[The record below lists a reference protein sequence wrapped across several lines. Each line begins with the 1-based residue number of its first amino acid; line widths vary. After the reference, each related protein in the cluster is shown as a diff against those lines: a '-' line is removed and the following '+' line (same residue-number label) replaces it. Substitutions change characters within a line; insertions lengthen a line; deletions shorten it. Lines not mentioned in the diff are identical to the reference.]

1 MNEVLLEVSD
11 LSRRF
16 PAGDE
21 ELTVLNNV
29 NLTIRRGEMIA
40 IMGTSGS
47 GKSTLMNILGCL
59 DTPSEGVYL
68 VNGRDTSSM
77 NSEEL
82 AELRRDYF
90 GFIFQRYHLLD
101 DLTAIGNVEIPA
113 LYSAEN
119 KSSRQARA
127 EQLLDRLGLAD
138 RMGHKP
144 SQLSGGQQQRVSV
157 ARALINGG
165 TVILADE
172 PTGALD
178 SHSGRE
184 MMNLLREL
192 HQQGHTI
199 ILVTHDPK
207 IAASAERVIEI
218 SDGEIVSD
226 RTSENNNNT
235 TLNEHA
241 ETDIPEASVP
251 KISALEISI
260 KEKQS
265 TNAFTFKP
273 FSVQWFS
280 VVEAFKMSLSAM
292 RSHRLR
298 TFLTMLG
305 IIIGIA
311 SVVSVVAIGNG
322 SQAQVLSRIASMG
335 TNTIEIKPGS
345 GLGDRRAGRVRTL
358 TASDAD
364 ALKNLSF
371 VDSVTPTVR
380 ANVAV
385 RYGNEAV
392 TAEVQ
397 GVGPDYFRVQGFEV
411 AQGQLFDDE
420 SVDTLEQVA
429 VIDNNTLNDLFPD
442 GDVLGKVIFLGRLP
456 VRIIAVTESREMAFG
471 NSDAL
476 NVWLPY
482 STVNSRIYSQN
493 YVNDITV
500 RVSDEVSS
508 TAAEQAIINLI
519 KMRHGVE
526 DFFTVNTDTV
536 RENIEQ
542 TSSTMTLLISSI
554 AFISLV
560 VGGIGV
566 MNIML
571 VSVTE
576 RTREI
581 GIRMAVGARQTDIL
595 KQFLIEAVLVCLCGG
610 ALGIG
615 LAYVVGLI
623 ISSTSSGLSMIYS
636 TNSIIAAFICSTLIG
651 VIFGFLPARNAAK
664 LNPVDALSRG

>member
-1 MNEVLLEVSD
+1 MSDVLLEISG
-11 LSRRF
+11 LSRCF
-16 PAGDE
+16 PAGDDQ
-21 ELTVLNNV
+21 LTVLNNV

-40 IMGTSGS
+40 IMGASGS

-59 DTPSEGVYL
+59 DTPSEGTYL
-68 VNGRDTSSM
+68 VNGRDTSVM
-77 NSEEL
+77 NPDQL

-119 KSSRQARA
+119 KASRQARA
-127 EQLLDRLGLAD
+127 EQLLKRLGLAE
-138 RMGHKP
+138 RMDHKP

-178 SHSGRE
+178 SHSGKE
-184 MMNLLREL
+184 MMDLLREL

-199 ILVTHDPK
+199 VLVTHDPK

-226 RTSENNNNT
+226 ITSGANN
-235 TLNEHA
+235 
-241 ETDIPEASVP
+241 DSASTEY
-251 KISALEISI
+251 SATRIE
-260 KEKQS
+260 EKQS
-265 TNAFTFKP
+265 VNKPISKP
-273 FSVQWFS
+273 FSAQWFS

-292 RSHRLR
+292 GSHRLR

-322 SQAQVLSRIASMG
+322 SQAQVLSRMASMG

-358 TASDAD
+358 TANDAN
-364 ALKNLSF
+364 ALTNLSF
-371 VDSVTPTVR
+371 VDSVTPAVR
-380 ANVAV
+380 VNVAV

-397 GVGPDYFRVQGFEV
+397 GVGSDYFRVRGFEV
-411 AQGQLFDDE
+411 AQGQLFDDG
-420 SVDTLEQVA
+420 SIDALEQVA

-442 GDVLGKVIFLGRLP
+442 GEALGKVIFLGRLP
-456 VRIIAVTESREMAFG
+456 VRIIAVTEAREMAFG

-542 TSSTMTLLISSI
+542 TSSTMTLLISAI

-581 GIRMAVGARQTDIL
+581 GIRMAVGARQADIL
-595 KQFLIEAVLVCLCGG
+595 RQFLIEAVLVCLCGG

-615 LAYVVGLI
+615 LAYAVGLI
-623 ISSTSSGLSMIYS
+623 VSSTSSGLSMIYS

-651 VIFGFLPARNAAK
+651 VLFGFLPARNAAR

>member
-1 MNEVLLEVSD
+1 
-11 LSRRF
+11 
-16 PAGDE
+16 
-21 ELTVLNNV
+21 
-29 NLTIRRGEMIA
+29 
-40 IMGTSGS
+40 MG
-47 GKSTLMNILGCL
+47 
-59 DTPSEGVYL
+59 
-68 VNGRDTSSM
+68 
-77 NSEEL
+77 
-82 AELRRDYF
+82 
-90 GFIFQRYHLLD
+90 
-101 DLTAIGNVEIPA
+101 
-113 LYSAEN
+113 
-119 KSSRQARA
+119 
-127 EQLLDRLGLAD
+127 
-138 RMGHKP
+138 
-144 SQLSGGQQQRVSV
+144 
-157 ARALINGG
+157 
-165 TVILADE
+165 
-172 PTGALD
+172 
-178 SHSGRE
+178 
-184 MMNLLREL
+184 
-192 HQQGHTI
+192 
-199 ILVTHDPK
+199 
-207 IAASAERVIEI
+207 
-218 SDGEIVSD
+218 
-226 RTSENNNNT
+226 
-235 TLNEHA
+235 
-241 ETDIPEASVP
+241 
-251 KISALEISI
+251 
-260 KEKQS
+260 
-265 TNAFTFKP
+265 
-273 FSVQWFS
+273 
-280 VVEAFKMSLSAM
+280 
-292 RSHRLR
+292 SHRLR

-322 SQAQVLSRIASMG
+322 SQAQVLSRMASMG

-358 TASDAD
+358 TANDAN
-364 ALKNLSF
+364 ALTNLSF

-380 ANVAV
+380 VNVAV

-397 GVGPDYFRVQGFEV
+397 GVGSDYFRVRGFEV
-411 AQGQLFDDE
+411 AQGQLFDDG
-420 SVDTLEQVA
+420 SIDALEQVA

-442 GDVLGKVIFLGRLP
+442 GEALGKVIFLGRLP
-456 VRIIAVTESREMAFG
+456 VRIIAVTEAREMAFG

-542 TSSTMTLLISSI
+542 TSSTMTLLISAI

-581 GIRMAVGARQTDIL
+581 GIRMAVGARQADIL
-595 KQFLIEAVLVCLCGG
+595 RQFLIEAVLVCLCGG

-615 LAYVVGLI
+615 LAYAVGLI
-623 ISSTSSGLSMIYS
+623 VSSTSSGLSMIYS

-651 VIFGFLPARNAAK
+651 VLFGFLPARNAAR